1 MGQRDSPRRSTLRTS
16 STRRLSRPSGPDSE
30 PKDAPLLNGSTPSS
44 SVREKTS
51 PPPRKL
57 PETPSPSASPTNSTA
72 SLTPSAPSEMP
83 SSRPSTTRPR
93 DSWTPS
99 TATDTA
105 TTSQATSQSSPK
117 RTKRLKSHTPLQCT
131 KNPTTP
137 RNLSTTTRARS
148 PTTTSLRSLTTTS
161 QSSKSQSSSKSHPT
175 TLSPRTATSPT
186 NPSHLR
192 PATTD
197 TTLRAASLTTVTTTT
212 MITTTMTTKKSSHT
226 NLGQSLI
233 NQLLRSQH
241 TTVPL
246 QPTTTTTLTQITPM
260 IAQTTTLKSTFT
272 TESEA
277 QPFSALVAVINASLV
292 RENADHNAQKLFT
305 TNTITP
311 SISLGLRML
320 PTVLITQKTHGS
332 PSIHHLMSDNKL
344 STTLHRTSL
353 EKSREP
359 PSHKE
364 ASHSTLVMCTTMAM
378 LLTATRPIS
387 SAECIPG
394 KARLDIESTECQT
407 PARTAFT
414 FHAPT
419 STE

>member
-1 MGQRDSPRRSTLRTS
+1 
-16 STRRLSRPSGPDSE
+16 
-30 PKDAPLLNGSTPSS
+30 
-44 SVREKTS
+44 
-51 PPPRKL
+51 
-57 PETPSPSASPTNSTA
+57 
-72 SLTPSAPSEMP
+72 
-83 SSRPSTTRPR
+83 
-93 DSWTPS
+93 
-99 TATDTA
+99 
-105 TTSQATSQSSPK
+105 
-117 RTKRLKSHTPLQCT
+117 
-131 KNPTTP
+131 
-137 RNLSTTTRARS
+137 
-148 PTTTSLRSLTTTS
+148 
-161 QSSKSQSSSKSHPT
+161 
-175 TLSPRTATSPT
+175 
-186 NPSHLR
+186 
-192 PATTD
+192 
-197 TTLRAASLTTVTTTT
+197 
-212 MITTTMTTKKSSHT
+212 MTTKKSSHT
-226 NLGQSLI
+226 NLSQSLI

-246 QPTTTTTLTQITPM
+246 QP
-260 IAQTTTLKSTFT
+260 TTLKSTFT

>member
-1 MGQRDSPRRSTLRTS
+1 MG
-16 STRRLSRPSGPDSE
+16 
-30 PKDAPLLNGSTPSS
+30 
-44 SVREKTS
+44 
-51 PPPRKL
+51 
-57 PETPSPSASPTNSTA
+57 
-72 SLTPSAPSEMP
+72 
-83 SSRPSTTRPR
+83 
-93 DSWTPS
+93 
-99 TATDTA
+99 
-105 TTSQATSQSSPK
+105 
-117 RTKRLKSHTPLQCT
+117 
-131 KNPTTP
+131 
-137 RNLSTTTRARS
+137 
-148 PTTTSLRSLTTTS
+148 SLTTTMITTRKRSFTTKSQCTLS
-161 QSSKSQSSSKSHPT
+161 QSSKSQSTSSQSSKNQSSSMSHPT

-186 NPSHLR
+186 NPSHLS

-197 TTLRAASLTTVTTTT
+197 TTLRAATPTVTTTAT
-212 MITTTMTTKKSSHT
+212 MTTTTMTTTMSSHT
-226 NLGQSLI
+226 NLSQSLI

-246 QPTTTTTLTQITPM
+246 QQSTTMSTLTQMTAP
-260 IAQTTTLKSTFT
+260 TTTLKSTFT

-320 PTVLITQKTHGS
+320 PTVLTTQKTHGS

-359 PSHKE
+359 PSHTE
-364 ASHSTLVMCTTMAM
+364 ASHSTLVMCTTMAT